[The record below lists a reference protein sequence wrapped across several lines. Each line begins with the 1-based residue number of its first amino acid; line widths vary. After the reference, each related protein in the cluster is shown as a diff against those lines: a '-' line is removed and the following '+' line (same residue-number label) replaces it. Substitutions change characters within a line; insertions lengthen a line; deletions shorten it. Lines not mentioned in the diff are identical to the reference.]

1 MNSRF
6 SDAALAYWAK
16 VYPGNNLRIPTISTY
31 DAALAAFDAGCAHA
45 LATVTPRT
53 ISTESELD
61 ALPVGSVVTDGD
73 RDAWQKNRDGEW
85 VMCGCEGAYS
95 SRHVFSDA
103 ELTPKWAIVEPA
115 DPQPVTL
122 LVPATAFPEP
132 VRLTDPDDPR
142 IRVGA
147 LVQSDS
153 HDSIGGYSTV
163 IYRYLLDDKPT
174 VDGFTCGT
182 VAYVRAQIA
191 GGSKNYS
198 LLTEAPDP
206 RVELLAEALHDRGG
220 WLGEHVGHTSSTLD
234 DYRDAARDLLA
245 RLDSK
250 RADV

>member
-1 MNSRF
+1 MPTSDYTP
-6 SDAALAYWAK
+6 SDAAKAYASR
-16 VYPGNNLRIPTISTY
+16 PQMSGDCGDSIRR
-31 DAALAAFDAGCAHA
+31 AFDAGCAHA

-103 ELTPKWAIVEPA
+103 ELKH
-115 DPQPVTL
+115 PVTL

-153 HDSIGGYSTV
+153 YDSIGGYSTV

-174 VDGFTCGT
+174 AGGFTCGT

-191 GGSKNYS
+191 GGSRNYS
-198 LLTEAPDP
+198 LLAEAPTDP
-206 RVELLAEALHDRGG
+206 DAGAREAL
-220 WLGEHVGHTSSTLD
+220 T
-234 DYRDAARDLLA
+234 YAADGA
-245 RLDSK
+245 RLGDDDMLGRLRHHGYDITK
-250 RADV
+250 RADA

>member
-1 MNSRF
+1 MTDYPNAS
-6 SDAALAYWAK
+6 SDAANAYATSYARAGGYRPWSPRHSEFA
-16 VYPGNNLRIPTISTY
+16 
-31 DAALAAFDAGCAHA
+31 AAFDAGCAHA

-103 ELTPKWAIVEPA
+103 ELKH
-115 DPQPVTL
+115 PVTL
-122 LVPATAFPEP
+122 LVPATAAPEP

-191 GGSKNYS
+191 GGSNNYS

-220 WLGEHVGHTSSTLD
+220 CEDEWPTCAISTLEH
-234 DYRDAARDLLA
+234 YRNAARNLLPI
-245 RLDSK
+245 LDGA
-250 RADV
+250 RADQ